1 MPAAQSWMRPRW
13 STWLV
18 LAVILGW
25 ALATRPYTHL
35 AWDERGRPIDPMTLP
50 YHEILDAR
58 ARTPIERFVHESN
71 PRLKWPALALAALAM
86 WKVGSI
92 VVPRFLMRGR
102 QTE

>member
-1 MPAAQSWMRPRW
+1 MPAAPRWIRPRR

-71 PRLKWPALALAALAM
+71 PRLKWPALALGALAA
-86 WKVGSI
+86 WKLGSF
-92 VVPRFLMRGR
+92 VVPRCLSSNR
-102 QTE
+102 QSK